1 MSIALL
7 FFIIFAAVALVGA
20 IGVVAS
26 RRPVHSALFLLLN
39 FVTLAIFYVT
49 LGAQFLAA
57 AQVIIYAGG
66 IVILIL
72 FVLMLIGSERLG
84 RRVGQRL
91 WTPHAGLALGLALL
105 AAMGFAFSA
114 STMSLPD
121 SGIALTGAPKS
132 VGMELFT
139 HYILPFEMVAILL
152 LVALIGA
159 LILARPMPEEHGAES
174 S

>member
-1 MSIALL
+1 MSIQAL
-7 FFIIFAAVALVGA
+7 FFIVIAAGCLTGA
-20 IGVVAS
+20 VGVVLS

-39 FVTLAIFYVT
+39 FITLAVLYVT

-72 FVLMLIGSERLG
+72 FVLMLIGSERIG

-91 WTPHAGLALGLALL
+91 WTPYAGLALGLALL
-105 AAMGFAFSA
+105 TAMAYAFSTDAFTAPAGAAM
-114 STMSLPD
+114 
-121 SGIALTGAPKS
+121 TGAPEA
-132 VGMELFT
+132 VGIELFT
-139 HYILPFEMVAILL
+139 RYILPFEMVAILL

-159 LILARPMPEEHGAES
+159 LILARPVTEEHETRSPG
-174 S
+174 